1 MICSRLCLDAREC
14 LDALSKCLGVLKLGA
29 HSSYDDDDGVELLVC
44 ACGRRLSQIVELKRA
59 ERLGKAGLH
68 SSEWYELPF
77 PKSFRT
83 ILTGSAVRFKPY
95 QFLELE
101 DIAYHLKMHL
111 ADVEAAVA
119 KTVLKQALGAGVHV
133 EKHDGLDHKIFKLRS
148 LEEMQILD
156 DLLV

>member
-29 HSSYDDDDGVELLVC
+29 HSFYDDDDGVELLVC

-59 ERLGKAGLH
+59 ERLGTAGLH

-83 ILTGSAVRFKPY
+83 ILTGSSVRFKPY
-95 QFLELE
+95 
-101 DIAYHLKMHL
+101 
-111 ADVEAAVA
+111 
-119 KTVLKQALGAGVHV
+119 
-133 EKHDGLDHKIFKLRS
+133 
-148 LEEMQILD
+148 
-156 DLLV
+156 